1 MQGRKPEAR
10 KKQKARNSQPL
21 REAPLDPA
29 GEVEVIYR
37 DLPPR
42 PPEDKKIHKRRP
54 LPRVPEAPAEDADE
68 AK

>member
-1 MQGRKPEAR
+1 MPGRKPEALNNP
-10 KKQKARNSQPL
+10 KAPTSQPL
-21 REAPLDPA
+21 RETPLDPA

-42 PPEDKKIHKRRP
+42 PPEDKKIHQRRP